1 MAMTFPDT
9 QRAAGTGTG
18 FLTAR
23 SYSAQDAL
31 PVAGVHLTVTGED
44 GARWTAETGEDGLFS
59 ALSLACPPRS
69 LSLDEANTQRPYGV
83 YKLVAEREGYERC
96 TSKAFKFSTA
106 RRLSPSW

>member
-31 PVAGVHLTVTGED
+31 PVACLLYTSPGGRKAQKSRAPHWKNAGRGFFFHVFSIDLAAGW
-44 GARWTAETGEDGLFS
+44 ARGN
-59 ALSLACPPRS
+59 R
-69 LSLDEANTQRPYGV
+69 
-83 YKLVAEREGYERC
+83 
-96 TSKAFKFSTA
+96 
-106 RRLSPSW
+106 